1 MRKRKSTLTS
11 VYFMRFPRVELEAL
25 RYVAQ
30 KTNIALEIRRL
41 VLFGL
46 KHSGAFDWDDFK
58 KWLEETVYPKEG
70 DSVREAL
77 AKGLEDMR
85 QLMEGGFVRPP
96 DSPDVPLMSPAT
108 VRSFLNTQ
116 SPIEGLKQDL
126 PPLMDDD
133 AVASFM
139 SDSTE
144 KKKE

>member
-1 MRKRKSTLTS
+1 
-11 VYFMRFPRVELEAL
+11 
-25 RYVAQ
+25 
-30 KTNIALEIRRL
+30 
-41 VLFGL
+41 
-46 KHSGAFDWDDFK
+46 
-58 KWLEETVYPKEG
+58 
-70 DSVREAL
+70 
-77 AKGLEDMR
+77 MR

-108 VRSFLNTQ
+108 VRSFLNTK

>member
-108 VRSFLNTQ
+108 VRSF
-116 SPIEGLKQDL
+116 
-126 PPLMDDD
+126 
-133 AVASFM
+133 
-139 SDSTE
+139 
-144 KKKE
+144 